1 MSDSTPKNRKLTTEE
16 FIERA
21 KKVHGSKYSY
31 EKSVYKTMKSKLII
45 TCHKHGDFS
54 QIVGVHLIGG
64 GCPRCKKKYKLN
76 TDLFKSRA
84 IDKHGELY
92 DYSKSIYLGYEN
104 KITITCKKHGDF
116 DQISRE
122 HLNGRKCPKCRK
134 HVIDNETFI
143 KKSKSIHGDRYDYL
157 HDSFISENHNVK
169 VVCKKHGIF
178 EQKMDNHFRRDGC
191 KKCKTERKMISAAL
205 ACREDKTSYKRSGYV
220 KICQDNN
227 GMSNLYVVEMSKDSE
242 LFYKVGITKRSI
254 LQRFRANP
262 YKIKE
267 IRFITGDAGFIFD
280 LESQIHRIISKHQY
294 TPKIKFEG
302 STLECFSA
310 MPKEIIKLIDNI
322 DKSNQ
327 LQLLA

>member
-1 MSDSTPKNRKLTTEE
+1 MLGDKNVR
-16 FIERA
+16 
-21 KKVHGSKYSY
+21 
-31 EKSVYKTMKSKLII
+31 
-45 TCHKHGDFS
+45 
-54 QIVGVHLIGG
+54 
-64 GCPRCKKKYKLN
+64 
-76 TDLFKSRA
+76 
-84 IDKHGELY
+84 
-92 DYSKSIYLGYEN
+92 
-104 KITITCKKHGDF
+104 
-116 DQISRE
+116 
-122 HLNGRKCPKCRK
+122 
-134 HVIDNETFI
+134 
-143 KKSKSIHGDRYDYL
+143 
-157 HDSFISENHNVK
+157 
-169 VVCKKHGIF
+169 VVCKQHGVF
-178 EQKMDNHFRRDGC
+178 EQKMDNHFRYDGC
-191 KKCKTERKMISAAL
+191 RLCKTERKMISAAL